1 MAVSWSAGFGAEPV
15 WTPNSR
21 GLYYRGKNRMHFAA
35 LTSGA
40 TLAVVRRDTLFAD
53 PNRREL
59 LVVTYDGRLSRRAVA
74 PDAEAER
81 HELARVARGAQMAGA
96 IAEGQRSDD
105 LVEAR
110 TCYS

>member
-35 LTSGA
+35 LTSGS

-59 LVVTYDGRLSRRAVA
+59 LVVTYDGRLWTYPEKVDAYLKGTTRPSVTVLRTL
-74 PDAEAER
+74 PD
-81 HELARVARGAQMAGA
+81 
-96 IAEGQRSDD
+96 
-105 LVEAR
+105 
-110 TCYS
+110 